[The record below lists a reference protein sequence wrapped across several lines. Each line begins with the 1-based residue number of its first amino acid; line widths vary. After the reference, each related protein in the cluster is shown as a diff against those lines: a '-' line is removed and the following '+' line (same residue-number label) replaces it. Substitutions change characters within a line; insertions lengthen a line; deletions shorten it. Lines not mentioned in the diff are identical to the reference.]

1 MVGTALGVGDGA
13 EAKEGAEEDE
23 VALDEVGMAL
33 GVGAGEA
40 AGADCKVEEVVEFDG
55 IP

>member
-1 MVGTALGVGDGA
+1 MVGTALGAGDGA
-13 EAKEGAEEDE
+13 GNEDE

-33 GVGAGEA
+33 GIGAGEA